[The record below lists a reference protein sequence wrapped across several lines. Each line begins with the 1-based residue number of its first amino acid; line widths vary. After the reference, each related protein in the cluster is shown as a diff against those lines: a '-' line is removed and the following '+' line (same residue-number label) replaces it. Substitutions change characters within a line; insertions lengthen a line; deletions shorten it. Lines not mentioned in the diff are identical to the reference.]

1 LVKAG
6 LPEAFRFAGLS
17 YPSARQREEQ
27 KAKDPEGESLVKLL
41 AWHELR
47 LTLKTKGLETEWQSI
62 AGAAQVWRALVV
74 FENRSEMLLFVGRSS
89 EQVRANIEPAF
100 NDLLDDEE
108 KLKAQSISLQ
118 RWHGAPDA
126 GRWMH
131 QTNLTMPSKTLL
143 AKVA

>member
-1 LVKAG
+1 MHAIPSIYFLFAMEGLVIM
-6 LPEAFRFAGLS
+6 F
-17 YPSARQREEQ
+17 YQT
-27 KAKDPEGESLVKLL
+27 ESK
-41 AWHELR
+41 
-47 LTLKTKGLETEWQSI
+47 
-62 AGAAQVWRALVV
+62 AQVWRALVV

-108 KLKAQSISLQ
+108 KSKAQSISLQ

-131 QTNLTMPSKTLL
+131 QTNLTMPSKTPL

>member
-1 LVKAG
+1 M
-6 LPEAFRFAGLS
+6 F
-17 YPSARQREEQ
+17 YQT
-27 KAKDPEGESLVKLL
+27 ESK
-41 AWHELR
+41 
-47 LTLKTKGLETEWQSI
+47 
-62 AGAAQVWRALVV
+62 AQVWRALVV

-89 EQVRANIEPAF
+89 EQVRANVESAF

-131 QTNLTMPSKTLL
+131 QTNLTKLL
-143 AKVA
+143 DFLYLLLKSPGRHRGFFLLNPCQTIIFPYNNATVLTFELYSFMALSHESYSLQMRLTNAHG